1 MSNPNQQYLFNYMEY
16 DDYESNDWED
26 VLFRED
32 DFEIDSE
39 TDQVLEIVNDE
50 SDIVF
55 YDHLR
60 DVQIQY
66 ENDLYAQ
73 EVINANDPFRFV
85 S

>member
-1 MSNPNQQYLFNYMEY
+1 MEY

-26 VLFRED
+26 ILYRDD
-32 DFEIDSE
+32 DFQLESN
-39 TDQVLEIVNDE
+39 TDDLSEIVNDE

-73 EVINANDPFRFV
+73 EVINATKNSPF
-85 S
+85 

>member
-1 MSNPNQQYLFNYMEY
+1 MSNPNQMYLFNYMEY

-26 VLFRED
+26 ILYRDD
-32 DFEIDSE
+32 DFQLESN
-39 TDQVLEIVNDE
+39 TDDLSEIVNDE

-73 EVINANDPFRFV
+73 EVINATKNSPF
-85 S
+85 

>member
-1 MSNPNQQYLFNYMEY
+1 MSNPNQMYLFNYMEY
-16 DDYESNDWED
+16 DDYESNDWD
-26 VLFRED
+26 NLLFSD
-32 DFEIDSE
+32 NDFQLESD
-39 TDQVLEIVNDE
+39 TDNLSEIVNDE

-73 EVINANDPFRFV
+73 EVINATKNSPF
-85 S
+85 

>member
-1 MSNPNQQYLFNYMEY
+1 MSNPNQMYLFNYMEY
-16 DDYESNDWED
+16 DDYESNGWED
-26 VLFRED
+26 ILYRDD
-32 DFEIDSE
+32 DFQLESD
-39 TDQVLEIVNDE
+39 TDDLSEIVNDE

-73 EVINANDPFRFV
+73 EVINATKNSPF
-85 S
+85 

>member
-1 MSNPNQQYLFNYMEY
+1 MNDPRQMYLFNYMEY
-16 DDYESNDWED
+16 DDYESNDWD
-26 VLFRED
+26 NLLFSDNDFQLESDTD
-32 DFEIDSE
+32 DLS
-39 TDQVLEIVNDE
+39 EIVNDE

-73 EVINANDPFRFV
+73 EVINATKNSPF
-85 S
+85 